1 MSGVRKMI
9 PADEIKYLTI
19 PQYETLSVKEIK
31 KFIAQHPQCLQYL
44 PDELDWDKLPKQ
56 WMTNIIH
63 TTVPNQFSNWVK
75 DRIDARNAGVI
86 KEKNLGIN
94 LDPAIMQAFLN
105 SSAVSSK

>member
-1 MSGVRKMI
+1 
-9 PADEIKYLTI
+9 
-19 PQYETLSVKEIK
+19 
-31 KFIAQHPQCLQYL
+31 
-44 PDELDWDKLPKQ
+44 
-56 WMTNIIH
+56 MTNIIH
-63 TTVPNQFSNWVK
+63 TTVPNEFSNWVK